1 MVGKSRLTPE
11 EVERMSALRE
21 HGYSYRMIG
30 ERFGVSERH
39 AARMVRAWRQARE
52 QGEKNG

>member
-30 ERFGVSERH
+30 ERFGVSEHH
-39 AARMVRAWRQARE
+39 AARMVREWRQARKE
-52 QGEKNG
+52 TA